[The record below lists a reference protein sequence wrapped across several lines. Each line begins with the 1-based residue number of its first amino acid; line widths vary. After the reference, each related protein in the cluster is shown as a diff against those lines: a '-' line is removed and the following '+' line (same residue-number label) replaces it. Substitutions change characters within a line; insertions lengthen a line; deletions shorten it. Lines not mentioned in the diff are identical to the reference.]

1 MQGRPLQL
9 DESLRLIVGLVRLFQ
24 PDVITPPQG
33 THDLDFQMKTITVPA
48 RGRPLR
54 QGALNMS
61 RAPPPRFLPDAPHRQ
76 FIQTG

>member
-24 PDVITPPQG
+24 PDVITPRQG
-33 THDLDFQMKTITVPA
+33 THDLDFQMRTIIVPA
-48 RGRPLR
+48 RGHPLR

-61 RAPPPRFLPDAPHRQ
+61 RAPPPQFLPAAPRRLS
-76 FIQTG
+76 IQTG